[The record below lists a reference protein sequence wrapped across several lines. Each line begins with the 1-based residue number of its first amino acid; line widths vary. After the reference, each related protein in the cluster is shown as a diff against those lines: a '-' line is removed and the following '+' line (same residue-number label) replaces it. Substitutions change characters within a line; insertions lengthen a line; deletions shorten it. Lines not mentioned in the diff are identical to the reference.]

1 MSATHQ
7 GMLCQGER
15 ELRQMEQQLGS
26 WCPLCNM
33 KAGPCWC
40 WCCCLVLLFNCSCI
54 YAFRTEKW
62 ALPPGTALRPGSWHH
77 YKAGIRVHGETRPGE
92 GQGIFHKPLGEG
104 AMAGDWRV
112 GFHPATPQTGHPR
125 STRLSWPQPYTA
137 ATLETGQIGGGH
149 TQSTKGPGGYHWKLL
164 PKHQCG
170 HQAASQ
176 DTDLSFSTWGPE
188 AGAS

>member
-1 MSATHQ
+1 
-7 GMLCQGER
+7 
-15 ELRQMEQQLGS
+15 MEQQLGS

-54 YAFRTEKW
+54 YAFQDREVGP
-62 ALPPGTALRPGSWHH
+62 ASWHGSE
-77 YKAGIRVHGETRPGE
+77 AWILGIITKRASECMVRLGQE

-104 AMAGDWRV
+104 AMAGLAVAFTRPPSDWSSQE
-112 GFHPATPQTGHPR
+112 HKA
-125 STRLSWPQPYTA
+125 SWPQPYTA
-137 ATLETGQIGGGH
+137 ATLRLGKSEEATPRHQR
-149 TQSTKGPGGYHWKLL
+149 QPGGYHWKLL

-176 DTDLSFSTWGPE
+176 DTDLSFSTWPRSR
-188 AGAS
+188 AS